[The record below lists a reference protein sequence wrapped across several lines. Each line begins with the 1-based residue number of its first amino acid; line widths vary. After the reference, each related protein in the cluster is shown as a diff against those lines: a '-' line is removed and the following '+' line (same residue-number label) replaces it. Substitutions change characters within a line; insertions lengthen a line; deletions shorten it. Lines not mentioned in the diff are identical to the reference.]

1 MENKVRGF
9 LSNLTRKCN
18 ASCEEKLKIC
28 SQTCVTCCVFNDIY
42 LLTGH
47 PFCETPTGQV
57 ELLHCFGLEGNL
69 KKSRAVEE
77 KKARDEKLFSLISLY
92 T

>member
-1 MENKVRGF
+1 MRHM
-9 LSNLTRKCN
+9 LL
-18 ASCEEKLKIC
+18 
-28 SQTCVTCCVFNDIY
+28 VFNDIY

-77 KKARDEKLFSLISLY
+77 KKARDEKLFITLYMTFRRRNPRNRALNCDFLMLLQDKFDIS
-92 T
+92 

>member
-1 MENKVRGF
+1 MRHM
-9 LSNLTRKCN
+9 LR
-18 ASCEEKLKIC
+18 
-28 SQTCVTCCVFNDIY
+28 VFNDIY

-77 KKARDEKLFSLISLY
+77 KKARDEKLFSLVSLY
-92 T
+92 TWPLGEEIQEIEH

>member
-1 MENKVRGF
+1 MRHM
-9 LSNLTRKCN
+9 LR
-18 ASCEEKLKIC
+18 
-28 SQTCVTCCVFNDIY
+28 VFNDIY

-69 KKSRAVEE
+69 KKIASCRRKES
-77 KKARDEKLFSLISLY
+77 AR
-92 T
+92 